1 MNIINKLTLRHLKKN
16 RRRTLVTI
24 IGVIISVAMVSAV
37 STLFVSF
44 LGMMKQEAIQNSG
57 DWHVIY
63 RDVSE
68 SQMESIRKDKQTE
81 KLFITKDR
89 GYAPL
94 ESSSNKS
101 RPYLFIKEFDAQGLK
116 HFPVELSEGRLPEK
130 ENEVLFPK
138 EIMEKQHYQ
147 IGDEI
152 TLNIGERSSPYIDR
166 PLGQGDFLQYDETE
180 VMETLSKEEEDTFT
194 IVGTIERPEWEPYSA
209 PGYTIVGLV
218 EQSVFK
224 GGKADIGVTVKK
236 VNRSLYEHAN
246 ELAEKN
252 GITGVSF
259 NSELLRYYGVT
270 DKDNLAITLY
280 SLAAIII
287 LIIII
292 GSVSLIYNSFAISV
306 SERARHLGM
315 LSSVGATKTQ
325 KRNSVF
331 FEGAVIGVISIPLGL
346 LAGIG
351 GILGTFLVMNRTF
364 DDTLGID
371 GGLILTVTPMS
382 ILLSCLISILTI
394 FISTYM
400 PARKA
405 SKVSAI
411 DAIRQS
417 QDVKLTGKAV
427 KTSKLVRKIFGLEAE
442 IGLKNLKRNKRR
454 YQVTVFSLVIT
465 IVLFLAVSYFTA
477 NLKQSITMTQVNY
490 NYDVQIY
497 SSGDDQAVL
506 EPYMNLNYVS
516 EASLMEDSYF
526 STWIN
531 ESKLPDEVKAQEYY
545 EDMLQDGKYPYSLVL
560 HGIDEKSF
568 KTYAD
573 KIGADVNEL
582 QDKVIILN
590 KFVYEDVQ
598 TGKKIETDGINGKP
612 GDKLDLYLPEEDS
625 PFQSLEIGFA
635 ASEAPMGVLPLGNYE
650 VHLLMPQKQF
660 GQLNQNGTETS
671 YSLFL
676 DSSKPEEMQDQL
688 DQIESENLMIQNV
701 HQNRERDE
709 QMVMFM
715 SVFTYGFITLI
726 SAISIAN
733 IFNTISTS
741 IALRGREFAMLRSI
755 GMTPKGFNKMINYES
770 IFYGLKALL
779 YGLPISL
786 GVMLLMYWS
795 LQNTFQYPFAVP
807 WISVLI
813 AIAAIFII
821 VSAAM
826 LYSIQKVKK
835 QNIIDGLKQENI

>member
-1 MNIINKLTLRHLKKN
+1 MNIMNRLTLRHLKKN

-68 SQMESIRKDKQTE
+68 SQMEAIRKDEKTE

-94 ESSSNKS
+94 ESPSNKNK
-101 RPYLFIKEFDAQGLK
+101 PYLFIKEFDSQGME
-116 HFPVELSEGRLPEK
+116 HYPVELSEGRLPKK

-138 EIMEKQHYQ
+138 EIMEKQNYQ

-152 TLNIGERSSPYIDR
+152 TLEIGERHIPNNDR
-166 PLGQGDFLQYDETE
+166 SFGQGDYLQYDETE
-180 VMETLSKEEEDTFT
+180 VIETLSKKEEDIFT
-194 IVGTIERPEWEPYSA
+194 IVGTMERPEWEPYSA
-209 PGYTIVGLV
+209 PGYTIVSYM
-218 EQSVFK
+218 EQDSFK
-224 GGKADIGVTVKK
+224 GGEADIGVTLKK
-236 VNRSLYEHAN
+236 VNRSLYEHAK

-252 GITGVSF
+252 GITKVSF
-259 NSELLRYYGVT
+259 NNELLRYYGVT
-270 DKDNLAITLY
+270 DNDDLAITLY

-351 GILGTFLVMNRTF
+351 GILATFLVMNRSF
-364 DDTLGID
+364 GDTLGID
-371 GGLILTVTPMS
+371 DGLTLTVTPMS

-427 KTSKLVRKIFGLEAE
+427 KTSRLVRKIFGLEAE

-497 SSGDDQAVL
+497 SSEDQAAL

-516 EASLMEDSYF
+516 NASLMEEAYF

-531 ESKLPDEVKAQEYY
+531 ESKLPDEVKAQDYY
-545 EDMLQDGKYPYSLVL
+545 EDMIQDGKYPYDVNI
-560 HGIDEKSF
+560 HGMDEKSF
-568 KTYAD
+568 KKYAD

-582 QDKVIILN
+582 QNKVIILN
-590 KFVYEDVQ
+590 KFIYEEGQ
-598 TGKKIETDGINGKP
+598 TGKKVETDGINGKP
-612 GDKLDLYLPEEDS
+612 GDKLELYLQEKDS
-625 PFQSLEIGFA
+625 PFRSIEIGYA
-635 ASEAPMGVLPLGNYE
+635 TEEAPMGVLPLGNYY
-650 VHLLMPQKQF
+650 VHLLMSQKLFDELKQD
-660 GQLNQNGTETS
+660 GMETA
-671 YSLFL
+671 YNLYL

-701 HQNRERDE
+701 YQNRERDE
-709 QMVMFM
+709 QMVTFM

-795 LQNTFQYPFAVP
+795 LQNTFQYSFAIP

>member
-68 SQMESIRKDKQTE
+68 SQMEAIRKDEQTE
-81 KLFITKDR
+81 KLFFTRDR
-89 GYAPL
+89 GYSSL
-94 ESSSNKS
+94 ENPSNKN
-101 RPYLFIKEFDAQGLK
+101 RPYLFIKEFDSEGME
-116 HFPVELSEGRLPEK
+116 HFPVELSEGRLPKK

-138 EIMEKQHYQ
+138 EIVEKQNYQ

-152 TLNIGERSSPYIDR
+152 TLEIGDRHIPNDDRSF
-166 PLGQGDFLQYDETE
+166 GQGDYLQYDETE
-180 VMETLSKEEEDTFT
+180 VIETLSKKEEGIFT
-194 IVGTIERPEWEPYSA
+194 IVGTMERPEWEPYSA
-209 PGYTIVGLV
+209 PGYTIVSYM
-218 EQSVFK
+218 EQDPFK
-224 GGKADIGVTVKK
+224 GGAADIGVTVKK
-236 VNRSLYEHAN
+236 VNRSLYEHAK
-246 ELAEKN
+246 EQAEKN
-252 GITGVSF
+252 GITKVSF

-270 DKDNLAITLY
+270 DSDNLAITLY

-351 GILGTFLVMNRTF
+351 GIFATFLVMNRTF
-364 DDTLGID
+364 GDTLGID
-371 GGLILTVTPMS
+371 DGLTLTVTPMS

-427 KTSKLVRKIFGLEAE
+427 KTSRLVRKIFGLEAE

-497 SSGDDQAVL
+497 SSEDQAAL

-516 EASLMEDSYF
+516 DASLMEEAYF

-531 ESKLPDEVKAQEYY
+531 ESELPDEVKAQEYY
-545 EDMLQDGKYPYSLVL
+545 EDMLQGGKYPYSLVL

-568 KTYAD
+568 KTYAN

-598 TGKKIETDGINGKP
+598 TGKKIETGGINGKP
-612 GDKLDLYLPEEDS
+612 GDKLDLYLPEENS

-635 ASEAPMGVLPLGNYE
+635 AVEAPMGILPLGNYE

-660 GQLNQNGTETS
+660 EQLKQNSAETS

-701 HQNRERDE
+701 YQNRERDE
-709 QMVMFM
+709 QMVTFM

-795 LQNTFQYPFAVP
+795 LQNTFQYSFAVP

>member
-1 MNIINKLTLRHLKKN
+1 MNIMNRLTLRHLKKN

-68 SQMESIRKDKQTE
+68 SQMEAIRKDEQTE

-94 ESSSNKS
+94 ESPSNKN
-101 RPYLFIKEFDAQGLK
+101 RPYLFIKEFDSQGME
-116 HFPVELSEGRLPEK
+116 HYPVELSEGRLPKK

-138 EIMEKQHYQ
+138 EIMEKQNYQ

-152 TLNIGERSSPYIDR
+152 TLEIGERHIPNNDR
-166 PLGQGDFLQYDETE
+166 SFGQGDYLQYDETE
-180 VMETLSKEEEDTFT
+180 VIETLNKKEEDIFT
-194 IVGTIERPEWEPYSA
+194 IAGTIERPEWEPYSA
-209 PGYTIVGLV
+209 PGYTIVSYM
-218 EQSVFK
+218 EQDAFK
-224 GGKADIGVTVKK
+224 GGAADIGVTLKK
-236 VNRSLYEHAN
+236 VNRSLYAHAK

-252 GITGVSF
+252 GITKVSF
-259 NSELLRYYGVT
+259 NKELLRYYGVT
-270 DKDNLAITLY
+270 DNDNLAITLY

-351 GILGTFLVMNRTF
+351 GILATFLVMNRSF
-364 DDTLGID
+364 GDTLGID
-371 GGLILTVTPMS
+371 DGLTLTVTPMS

-427 KTSKLVRKIFGLEAE
+427 KTSRFVRKIFGLEAE

-497 SSGDDQAVL
+497 SSEDQAAL

-516 EASLMEDSYF
+516 DASLMEEAYF

-531 ESKLPDEVKAQEYY
+531 ESKLPDEVKAQDYY

-590 KFVYEDVQ
+590 KFVYEEEQ

-612 GDKLDLYLPEEDS
+612 GDKMDLYLPEENRS
-625 PFQSLEIGFA
+625 FQSLEIGFA
-635 ASEAPMGVLPLGNYE
+635 AVEAPMGILPLGNYE

-660 GQLNQNGTETS
+660 EQLKQDGVETA
-671 YSLFL
+671 YNLFL

-701 HQNRERDE
+701 YQNRERDE
-709 QMVMFM
+709 QMVTFM

-795 LQNTFQYPFAVP
+795 LQNTFQYSFAVP
-807 WISVLI
+807 WMSVLI

>member
-1 MNIINKLTLRHLKKN
+1 
-16 RRRTLVTI
+16 
-24 IGVIISVAMVSAV
+24 
-37 STLFVSF
+37 
-44 LGMMKQEAIQNSG
+44 
-57 DWHVIY
+57 
-63 RDVSE
+63 
-68 SQMESIRKDKQTE
+68 
-81 KLFITKDR
+81 
-89 GYAPL
+89 
-94 ESSSNKS
+94 
-101 RPYLFIKEFDAQGLK
+101 
-116 HFPVELSEGRLPEK
+116 
-130 ENEVLFPK
+130 
-138 EIMEKQHYQ
+138 
-147 IGDEI
+147 
-152 TLNIGERSSPYIDR
+152 
-166 PLGQGDFLQYDETE
+166 
-180 VMETLSKEEEDTFT
+180 
-194 IVGTIERPEWEPYSA
+194 
-209 PGYTIVGLV
+209 
-218 EQSVFK
+218 
-224 GGKADIGVTVKK
+224 
-236 VNRSLYEHAN
+236 
-246 ELAEKN
+246 
-252 GITGVSF
+252 
-259 NSELLRYYGVT
+259 
-270 DKDNLAITLY
+270 
-280 SLAAIII
+280 
-287 LIIII
+287 
-292 GSVSLIYNSFAISV
+292 
-306 SERARHLGM
+306 
-315 LSSVGATKTQ
+315 
-325 KRNSVF
+325 
-331 FEGAVIGVISIPLGL
+331 
-346 LAGIG
+346 
-351 GILGTFLVMNRTF
+351 
-364 DDTLGID
+364 LGID
-371 GGLILTVTPMS
+371 DGLTLTVTPMS

-427 KTSKLVRKIFGLEAE
+427 KTSRLVRKIFGLEAE

-497 SSGDDQAVL
+497 SSEDQAAL

-516 EASLMEDSYF
+516 DASLMEEAYF

-531 ESKLPDEVKAQEYY
+531 ESELPDEVKAQEYY
-545 EDMLQDGKYPYSLVL
+545 EDMLQGGKYPYSLVL

-568 KTYAD
+568 KTYAN

-598 TGKKIETDGINGKP
+598 TGKKIETGGINGKP
-612 GDKLDLYLPEEDS
+612 GDKLDLYLPEENS

-635 ASEAPMGVLPLGNYE
+635 AVEAPMGILPLGNYE

-660 GQLNQNGTETS
+660 EQLKQNSAETS

-701 HQNRERDE
+701 YQNRERDE
-709 QMVMFM
+709 QMVTFM

-795 LQNTFQYPFAVP
+795 LQNTFQYSFAVP

>member
-1 MNIINKLTLRHLKKN
+1 MNIMNKLTLRHLKKN

-68 SQMESIRKDKQTE
+68 SQMEAIRKDEQTE

-94 ESSSNKS
+94 ESPSNKN
-101 RPYLFIKEFDAQGLK
+101 RPYLFIKEFNSQGME
-116 HFPVELSEGRLPEK
+116 HYPVELSEGRLPKK

-138 EIMEKQHYQ
+138 EIMEKQNYQ

-152 TLNIGERSSPYIDR
+152 TLEIGERHIPNNDR
-166 PLGQGDFLQYDETE
+166 SFGQGDYLQYDETE
-180 VMETLSKEEEDTFT
+180 VIETLSKQEEDIFT
-194 IVGTIERPEWEPYSA
+194 IVGTMERPEWEPYSA
-209 PGYTIVGLV
+209 PGYTIVSYM
-218 EQSVFK
+218 EQDSFK
-224 GGKADIGVTVKK
+224 GGAADIGVTLKK
-236 VNRSLYEHAN
+236 VNRSLYEHAK

-252 GITGVSF
+252 GITKVSF
-259 NSELLRYYGVT
+259 NTELLRYYGVT
-270 DKDNLAITLY
+270 DNDNLAITLY

-346 LAGIG
+346 LAGVG
-351 GILGTFLVMNRTF
+351 GILATFLVMNRSF
-364 DDTLGID
+364 GDTLGID
-371 GGLILTVTPMS
+371 DGLTLTVTPMS

-427 KTSKLVRKIFGLEAE
+427 KTSRLVRKIFGLEAE

-477 NLKQSITMTQVNY
+477 NLKQSIKMTQVNY

-497 SSGDDQAVL
+497 SSEDQAAL

-516 EASLMEDSYF
+516 DASLMEEAYF

-531 ESKLPDEVKAQEYY
+531 ESKLPDEVKAQDYY

-560 HGIDEKSF
+560 HGIDEESF

-590 KFVYEDVQ
+590 KFVYEEEQ

-612 GDKLDLYLPEEDS
+612 GDKLDLYLPEENR

-635 ASEAPMGVLPLGNYE
+635 AVEAPMGILPLGNYE

-660 GQLNQNGTETS
+660 EQLKQDGVETA
-671 YSLFL
+671 YNLFL

-701 HQNRERDE
+701 YQNRERDE
-709 QMVMFM
+709 QMVTFM

-795 LQNTFQYPFAVP
+795 LQNTFQYSFAVP